1 MARNEYS
8 RPGYEASR
16 IQENSEHAPSINS
29 WAVCLA
35 LVLIPFVSIPQANA
49 GFSQSSLSMAG
60 QSISG
65 GFVAKAD
72 DPSAIFLNPAGI
84 SQISR
89 SELSLSYSKPFAGLT
104 GVSFQQGYAALAVPI
119 NRRWTLG
126 LAGNSFDAN
135 GLLTEQEG
143 GLGVVVQ
150 VSRRLAVGTNVTY
163 LRHSYNVT
171 GNAAADPLFAQG
183 RAKGAMGI
191 DAGALLTVSRFVT
204 LGFSGRHLNRPDV
217 GLKSKDI
224 VPMELL
230 GGAKIHMG
238 QLSLLADV
246 MVRDAGQ
253 DIANRRE
260 ITWAAGTEWSVL
272 SSLALR
278 AGLNRGSLA
287 AGMGFNVGD
296 FRLDYSFSLSNFLEQ
311 DAGGG
316 HHAVLS
322 YRFGR
327 DRYAE
332 RPKEAIA
339 APKRLSPPA
348 VKKSESAPVS
358 APAASTEKSP
368 AKKSTPAVTSQA
380 SPKKNAAPVARKTDP
395 SGKKTPYNFLKKG
408 F

>member
-1 MARNEYS
+1 MDNVENSLPRYA
-8 RPGYEASR
+8 ASR
-16 IQENSEHAPSINS
+16 TQHNRGRSFYKKSR
-29 WAVCLA
+29 VVYFA
-35 LVLIPFVSIPQANA
+35 LVLIAFVSIPRANA

-65 GFVAKAD
+65 GFAAKAD
-72 DPSAIFLNPAGI
+72 DPSAIFLNPAGL

-89 SELSLSYSKPFAGLT
+89 AELSLSYSKPFAGLE
-104 GVSFQQGYAALAVPI
+104 GVSFNQGYAALAVPV
-119 NRRWTLG
+119 NRRWTLAV
-126 LAGNSFDAN
+126 AGNSFDAN

-143 GLGVVVQ
+143 GMGVVVQ

-171 GNAAADPLFAQG
+171 GNAASDPLFAKG
-183 RAKGAMGI
+183 RSKGAMGV
-191 DAGALLTVSRFVT
+191 DAGALLTVSRQVT

-217 GLKSKDI
+217 GLASKDL

-230 GGAKIHMG
+230 GGARVHLG
-238 QLSLLADV
+238 QLSFLADV

-253 DIANRRE
+253 EIANRRE
-260 ITWAAGTEWSVL
+260 LTWAAGTEWSVL

-287 AGMGFNVGD
+287 AGLGFNVGD

-311 DAGGG
+311 DNAGG

-327 DRYAE
+327 DRFAE
-332 RPKEAIA
+332 KPAAAVA
-339 APKRLSPPA
+339 APKPLPAPA
-348 VKKSESAPVS
+348 VKKAKASPPATNVAAPAKQESAAKT
-358 APAASTEKSP
+358 APAKTISKQKAASV
-368 AKKSTPAVTSQA
+368 KKKDGST
-380 SPKKNAAPVARKTDP
+380 KTT
-395 SGKKTPYNFLKKG
+395 TPYKFLEKG